1 MSAII
6 QAIGRL
12 DRNLFLTLNGMQH
25 RRINRLIMACTQLGG
40 LRFQTGLALILLT
53 VPGSRALGLR
63 LAVVQIMV
71 TIIVQILKATVA
83 RVRPYNVL
91 EGIVPFAIERDF
103 SFPSGH
109 TAASFTAALVVGTA
123 IPALGALG
131 LILAVL
137 IGFSRIYI
145 GVHYPLDVLA
155 GGCCGTG
162 ITWLALGWLPF

>member
-25 RRINRLIMACTQLGG
+25 RRINRLIITFTQLGG
-40 LRFQTGLALILLT
+40 LRFQTGLAATLLAI
-53 VPGSRALGLR
+53 PGTRTLGLR
-63 LAVVQIMV
+63 LAAVQIVV

-91 EGIVPFAIERDF
+91 EGVVPFAIEHDF

-109 TAASFTAALVVGTA
+109 TAAAFSAALVVGSA
-123 IPALGALG
+123 IPALGTLG
-131 LILAVL
+131 LSLAAL

-155 GGCCGTG
+155 GICCGTG
-162 ITWLALGWLPF
+162 ITWWALGWLPF